1 MNNFEEEA
9 RVLIESG
16 GGIKLSSSDDLH
28 NTLNHLL
35 ANNGER
41 KRLGEKAWGTIF
53 DNRGAVD
60 KTIEL
65 INRLTN

>member
-1 MNNFEEEA
+1 MSNFEEEA

-16 GGIKLSSSDDLH
+16 GGIQLNSSADLC
-28 NTLNHLL
+28 NTLDYLL
-35 ANNGER
+35 ANNDER
-41 KRLGEKAWGTIF
+41 QRLGKKAWETIF